1 MQKKIIIAILLT
13 VVIVSGSLGIISNI
27 AVRETIDN
35 ALQHRLELSLVVA
48 RNIDLLL
55 SNSLKRLYD
64 ISLAGTIDL
73 TDRDWG
79 PEGRALKKAFDYSIF
94 SDGLFII
101 DKSGTVVYNYPHQP
115 LDHINLLA
123 LPYAHVVMA
132 EDRPFISDIF
142 TLEPTKRKIIY
153 ILVPLKNKYGLIVGA
168 VGAEIDPS
176 AQNFNEIIQS
186 VHTDTKVYMEVVD
199 SHGVVIASNDA
210 KRMFKDQLGGH
221 SNFLRNLI
229 AAKKA
234 VITKCHRCHAATD
247 APSTKA
253 TRSVDIMAYAPLEN
267 ASWGVSIV
275 QPEKDILTPIARM
288 KRSFLLVSIGF
299 IGIALVLTIALS
311 RRIVKPVHDLID
323 ATVKIAEGDMTRA
336 IAFGGTDE
344 IGKLGSSF
352 EVMRLKLADS
362 LEELKKSNAEL
373 EAKVEERTVQIDNHR
388 KRIKELLQKVITTQ
402 EEERKRIAREFHDV
416 IMQDLVATLL
426 KVDLCSKHPESVT
439 PAKIEGIKAIIEK
452 NIEDVSL
459 IIKNL
464 RPLML
469 DDLGFVAS
477 VRWLAEFHLESK
489 GISCYVNIDNAV
501 NDLALDPQAEIQLF
515 RIMQEAIINISR
527 HAAPKNVFILIGV
540 NHERLNI
547 EIEDDGCGF
556 DTESLEVSGDSTR
569 GLGILGM
576 KERASFLNW
585 DLKICSEPG
594 KGTRIGIKAPL
605 ASEFDHV

>member
-73 TDRDWG
+73 SDGDWG

-101 DKSGTVVYNYPHQP
+101 NRAGTVVFNYPHQP
-115 LDHINLLA
+115 LNHITLLA
-123 LPYAHVVMA
+123 LPHAQAVMA

-153 ILVPLKNKYGLIVGA
+153 ILVPLKNKYGVIVGA

-221 SNFLRNLI
+221 SNFLQNLI

-234 VITKCHRCHAATD
+234 VITKCHRCHAAMD
-247 APSTKA
+247 APATKA

-275 QPEKDILTPIARM
+275 QPEKDILAPIAQM
-288 KRSFLLVSIGF
+288 KSSFLLVSLGF
-299 IGIALVLTIALS
+299 IGIALVLTVALS

-323 ATVKIAEGDMTRA
+323 ATVTIAEGDMTRA

-439 PAKIEGIKAIIEK
+439 PAKIDGIKAIIEK

-501 NDLALDPQAEIQLF
+501 NDLALAPQAEIQLF

-527 HAAPKNVFILIGV
+527 HAAPKNVFINIGV
-540 NHERLNI
+540 SQERLNI

-556 DTESLEVSGDSTR
+556 DTESLEVSGNSSR

-576 KERASFLNW
+576 NERASFLNW

-594 KGTRIGIKAPL
+594 KGTRIDIKAPL